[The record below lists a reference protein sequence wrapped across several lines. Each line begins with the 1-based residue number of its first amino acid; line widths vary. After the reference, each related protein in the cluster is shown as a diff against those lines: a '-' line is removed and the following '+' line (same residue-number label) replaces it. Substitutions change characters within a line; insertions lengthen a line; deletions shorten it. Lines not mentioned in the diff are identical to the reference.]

1 MSKTIRS
8 FDRRACLAAITL
20 LLFLLAGFSPA
31 EAAKRPLDPPRAQ
44 GIVGERFDGF
54 AVLRKKATSAVK
66 KLVDQTNKQRRS
78 VYQKRAKATK
88 TTIQAVGR
96 IYAKEIMKNA
106 PRGTWFQHESGK
118 WSKKK

>member
-1 MSKTIRS
+1 MSKIIRS
-8 FDRRACLAAITL
+8 FDRRAWFAASAL

-44 GIVGERFDGF
+44 GIVGERYDGF
-54 AVLRKKATSAVK
+54 AVLRKTAPKAIKT
-66 KLVDQTNKQRRS
+66 LVDKTNDQRRA
-78 VYQKRAKATK
+78 VYRKQAKATK
-88 TTIQAVGR
+88 TTVKAVGQ

-106 PRGTWFQHESGK
+106 PSGTWFLHESGK

>member
-8 FDRRACLAAITL
+8 FDRRAGLTAIAL
-20 LLFLLAGFSPA
+20 LIFLLAGFSPA

-54 AVLRKKATSAVK
+54 AVLRKKASDAIKSLVK
-66 KLVDQTNKQRRS
+66 QTNDQRRA
-78 VYQKRAKATK
+78 VYRKRAKATK
-88 TTIQAVGR
+88 TSIQAVGR
-96 IYAKEIMKNA
+96 IYAKEIMKSA
-106 PRGTWFQHESGK
+106 PRGTWYLNESGK